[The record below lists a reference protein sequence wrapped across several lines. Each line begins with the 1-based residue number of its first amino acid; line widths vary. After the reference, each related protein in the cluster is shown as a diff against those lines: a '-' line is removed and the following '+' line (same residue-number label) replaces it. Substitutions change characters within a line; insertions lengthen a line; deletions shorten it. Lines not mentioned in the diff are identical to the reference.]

1 MGDPSGFL
9 KVRRALTG
17 DPRRD
22 PKERVRDYHEVI
34 RLLPVETVRDQ
45 AGRCMQCGVPFCHRG
60 CPLGNLIPEWNELT
74 YQGRMQDAIERLHST
89 NNFPEFTGF
98 TCPAPCEPAC
108 TLEINDDPVMIKHVE
123 LSIIEHAFAQGWVV
137 PRPPAQRSGQSVAIV
152 GSGPAGLA
160 VADQLNKAG
169 HRAVVLERDE
179 ALGGL
184 LRFGIPDFKLE
195 KQVIDRRVKILEQE
209 GISFQTGVNVG
220 VTVSVDELLAEHDAL
235 VIAVGARLHRELG
248 VPGARLG
255 GVHLAMDYLYDR
267 NRAISAGEAAAD
279 SGGRAARHSARIT
292 ARGKNVVVIGGGDT
306 AADCIANAHREGA
319 RSVTQLDRY
328 PAPRGTRPREMV
340 GWPNAPRREISS
352 YALEEGGERLWEALT
367 QELVGER
374 GHVTGVGIAR
384 GTPPDFEPLPG
395 TERILP
401 ADLVLVAIGFSR
413 PERDACLMQASVQED
428 ERGNVR
434 ADHFATSRPR
444 VFACGDARRGA
455 SLVVWAIHEGREC
468 AAVVDAY
475 LAAQR

>member
-9 KVRRALTG
+9 QVRRALPG

-22 PKERVRDYHEVI
+22 PKERVHDYHEVI
-34 RLLPVETVRDQ
+34 RLLPVDTVREQ
-45 AGRCMQCGVPFCHRG
+45 ARRCMQCGVPFCHRG
-60 CPLGNLIPEWNELT
+60 CPLGNLIPEWNELV
-74 YQGRMQDAIERLHST
+74 YQGRMHDAIERLHAT

-123 LSIIEHAFAQGWVV
+123 LSIIEHAFAQGWVL
-137 PRPPAQRSGQSVAIV
+137 PKPPAQRSGQSVAIV

-160 VADQLNKAG
+160 AAAQLNRAG
-169 HRAVVLERDE
+169 HRCVVLERDE

-220 VTVSVDELLAEHDAL
+220 INVSVDDLLAEHDAL

-248 VPGARLG
+248 VPGARLA
-255 GVHLAMDYLYDR
+255 GVHLAMDYLYGR
-267 NRAISAGEAAAD
+267 NRAVAAD
-279 SGGRAARHSARIT
+279 PGPTAASGFRIT
-292 ARGKNVVVIGGGDT
+292 ARDKHLVVIGGGDT

-328 PAPRGTRPREMV
+328 AAPSGSRPRDTV
-340 GWPNAPRREISS
+340 GWPNAPRRELSS

-374 GHVTGVGIAR
+374 GQVTAVGIAR
-384 GTPPDFEPLPG
+384 GRPPDFEPVPG
-395 TERILP
+395 SERLLP

-413 PERDACLMQASVQED
+413 PERDACLLQAAVQED

-468 AAVVDAY
+468 AAAVDAY

>member
-1 MGDPSGFL
+1 L
-9 KVRRALTG
+9 TVRRALPG

-22 PKERVRDYHEVI
+22 AKERVRDYHEVI

-45 AGRCMQCGVPFCHRG
+45 ARRCMQCGVPFCHQG

-74 YQGRMQDAIERLHST
+74 FHGRMRDAIERLHST

-108 TLEINDDPVMIKHVE
+108 TLEINDDPVMIKHTE
-123 LSIIEHAFAQGWVV
+123 LSIIEHAFQQGWVV
-137 PRPPAQRSGQSVAIV
+137 PRPPAQRTGQSVAIV

-160 VADQLNKAG
+160 AAAQLNKSG
-169 HRAVVLERDE
+169 HRAVVFERDE

-195 KQVIDRRVKILEQE
+195 KAVIDRRVEILERE

-220 VTVSVDELLAEHDAL
+220 VSVSVEDLLAEHDAL

-248 VPGARLG
+248 VPGSRLA

-267 NRAISAGEAAAD
+267 NRTIAGTPRSAAD
-279 SGGRAARHSARIT
+279 PARIT
-292 ARGKNVVVIGGGDT
+292 ARDKNVVVIGGGDT

-319 RSVTQLDRY
+319 KSVTQLDRY
-328 PAPRGTRPREMV
+328 PAPRGSRPRETV
-340 GWPNAPRREISS
+340 GWPNAPRREMSS

-367 QELVGER
+367 EELVGVR
-374 GHVTGVGIAR
+374 GHVSGVQIAR
-384 GTPPDFEPLPG
+384 CMPPLFESIAD
-395 TERILP
+395 TQQTLP
-401 ADLVLVAIGFSR
+401 AELVLVAIGFAR
-413 PERDACLMQASVQED
+413 PERDACLMQAAVQED
-428 ERGNVR
+428 EAGNVR

>member
-9 KVRRALTG
+9 QVRRLLPG

-22 PKERVRDYHEVI
+22 PKERIADYHEVI
-34 RLLPVETVRDQ
+34 RLLPVDTVRQQ
-45 AGRCMQCGVPFCHRG
+45 ARRCMQCGVPFCHRG
-60 CPLGNLIPEWNELT
+60 CPLGNLIPEWNELV
-74 YQGRMQDAIERLHST
+74 YQGRMREALDRLHST

-137 PRPPAQRSGQSVAIV
+137 PNPPAQRTGQSVAIV

-160 VADQLNKAG
+160 AAAQLNRAG

-195 KQVIDRRVKILEQE
+195 KAVIDRRVHILAQE

-220 VTVSVDELLAEHDAL
+220 VSVSVDDLLSEHDAL

-248 VPGARLG
+248 VPGARLA

-267 NRAISAGEAAAD
+267 NRAVASGQTVSRARISAHD
-279 SGGRAARHSARIT
+279 KH
-292 ARGKNVVVIGGGDT
+292 VVVIGGGDT

-328 PAPRGTRPREMV
+328 PSPSGSRPRDTV
-340 GWPNAPRREISS
+340 GWPNAPRRELSS

-374 GHVTGVGIAR
+374 GHVTGVSIAR
-384 GTPPDFEPLPG
+384 GKPPDFEPVAG
-395 TERILP
+395 SERILP

-413 PERDACLMQASVQED
+413 PERDACLLQASVQED
-428 ERGNVR
+428 DRGNVR

-455 SLVVWAIHEGREC
+455 SLVVWAIQEGREC
-468 AAVVDAY
+468 AAAVDRY
-475 LAAQR
+475 LTAQR

>member
-9 KVRRALTG
+9 QVRRALTG

-22 PKERVRDYHEVI
+22 PGERVRDYHEVI
-34 RLLPVETVRDQ
+34 RLLPVDTVREQ
-45 AGRCMQCGVPFCHRG
+45 ARRCMQCGVPFCHRG
-60 CPLGNLIPEWNELT
+60 CPLGNLIPEWNELV
-74 YQGRMQDAIERLHST
+74 YQGRMQDALERLHAT

-123 LSIIEHAFAQGWVV
+123 LSIIEHAFRQGWVV
-137 PRPPAQRSGQSVAIV
+137 ARPPAQRTGQSVAIV

-160 VADQLNKAG
+160 AAAQLNRAG

-195 KQVIDRRVKILEQE
+195 KQVIDRRVRILEQE
-209 GISFQTGVNVG
+209 GIVFQTGVNVG
-220 VTVSVDELLAEHDAL
+220 VSVSVDELLAAHDAL

-267 NRAISAGEAAAD
+267 NRAVAAGIPT
-279 SGGRAARHSARIT
+279 SPLRIT
-292 ARGKNVVVIGGGDT
+292 AADKHVVVIGGGDT

-328 PAPRGTRPREMV
+328 SAPRGSRPRETV
-340 GWPNAPRREISS
+340 GWPNAPRRELSS

-374 GHVTGVGIAR
+374 GQVTGVRIAR
-384 GTPPDFEPLPG
+384 GRPPDFEPVPG
-395 TERILP
+395 SEQILP

-413 PERDACLMQASVQED
+413 PERDACLLQASVQED

-468 AAVVDAY
+468 AAAVDGY

>member
-9 KVRRALTG
+9 QVRRALTG

-22 PKERVRDYHEVI
+22 PGERVRDYHEVI
-34 RLLPVETVRDQ
+34 RLLPVDTVREQ
-45 AGRCMQCGVPFCHRG
+45 ARRCMQCGVPFCHRG
-60 CPLGNLIPEWNELT
+60 CPLGNLIPEWNELV
-74 YQGRMQDAIERLHST
+74 YQGRMQDALERLHAT

-123 LSIIEHAFAQGWVV
+123 LSIIEHAFRQGWVV
-137 PRPPAQRSGQSVAIV
+137 ARPPAQRTGQSVAIV

-160 VADQLNKAG
+160 AAAQLNRAG

-195 KQVIDRRVKILEQE
+195 KQVIDRRVRILEQE
-209 GISFQTGVNVG
+209 GIVFQTGVNVG
-220 VTVSVDELLAEHDAL
+220 VSVSVDELLAAHDAL

-267 NRAISAGEAAAD
+267 NRAVA
-279 SGGRAARHSARIT
+279 SGIPTSPLRIT
-292 ARGKNVVVIGGGDT
+292 AADKHVVVIGGGDT

-328 PAPRGTRPREMV
+328 SAPRGSRPRETV
-340 GWPNAPRREISS
+340 GWPNAPRRELSS

-374 GHVTGVGIAR
+374 GQVTGVRIAR
-384 GTPPDFEPLPG
+384 GRPPDFEPVPG
-395 TERILP
+395 SEQILP

-413 PERDACLMQASVQED
+413 PERDACLLQASVQED

-468 AAVVDAY
+468 AAAVDGY

>member
-9 KVRRALTG
+9 QVRRALPG

-22 PKERVRDYHEVI
+22 ARERVRDYHEVI
-34 RLLPVETVRDQ
+34 RLLPVDTVRQQ
-45 AGRCMQCGVPFCHRG
+45 ARRCMQCGVPFCHRG
-60 CPLGNLIPEWNELT
+60 CPLGNLIPEWNELV
-74 YQGRMQDAIERLHST
+74 YQGRMREAIDRLHAT

-108 TLEINDDPVMIKHVE
+108 TLEINDDPVMIKHTE
-123 LSIIEHAFAQGWVV
+123 LSIIEHAFQQGWVL
-137 PRPPAQRSGQSVAIV
+137 PKPPAQRTGQSVAII

-160 VADQLNKAG
+160 AAAQLNRAG
-169 HRAVVLERDE
+169 HRALVLERDE

-209 GISFQTGVNVG
+209 GILFQTGVNVG
-220 VTVSVDELLAEHDAL
+220 VTVSVDDLLAEHDAL

-248 VPGARLG
+248 VPGSRWS
-255 GVHLAMDYLYDR
+255 GVHLAMDYLYER
-267 NRAISAGEAAAD
+267 NRSVAAGAAESHARISARD
-279 SGGRAARHSARIT
+279 KH
-292 ARGKNVVVIGGGDT
+292 VVVIGGGDT

-328 PAPRGTRPREMV
+328 PAPRGSRPRDTV
-340 GWPNAPRREISS
+340 GWPNAPRRELSS

-374 GHVTGVGIAR
+374 GQVTGVRIAR
-384 GTPPDFEPLPG
+384 GRPPDFEPLPDS
-395 TERILP
+395 ERTLP

-413 PERDACLMQASVQED
+413 PERDACLLQASVQED

-468 AAVVDAY
+468 AAAVDAY

>member
-1 MGDPSGFL
+1 MGDPRGFL
-9 KVRRALTG
+9 SVRRAVSG
-17 DPRRD
+17 DPRRA
-22 PKERVRDYHEVI
+22 PAERVRDYHEVI
-34 RLLPVETVRDQ
+34 RLLPVPTVKEQ
-45 AGRCMQCGVPFCHRG
+45 ARRCMQCGVPFCHRG

-74 YQGRMQDAIERLHST
+74 YQGRMRDAIERLHAT

-108 TLEINDDPVMIKHVE
+108 TLEINDDPVMIKHTE
-123 LSIIEHAFAQGWVV
+123 LSIIEHAFQQGWVL
-137 PRPPAQRSGQSVAIV
+137 PRPPAQRTGQSVAII

-160 VADQLNKAG
+160 TAAQLNRAG
-169 HRAVVLERDE
+169 HRTVVLERDE
-179 ALGGL
+179 AVGGL

-195 KQVIDRRVKILEQE
+195 KQVIDRRVSILEQE
-209 GISFQTGVNVG
+209 GIVFQTGIDVG
-220 VTVSVDELLAEHDAL
+220 VTVSVDDLLAEHDAL
-235 VIAVGARLHRELG
+235 VIAVGARLHRALG
-248 VPGARLG
+248 VPGSRLS
-255 GVHLAMDYLYDR
+255 GVHLAMDYLYER
-267 NRAISAGEAAAD
+267 NRAVAAGAANSA
-279 SGGRAARHSARIT
+279 SRIT
-292 ARGKNVVVIGGGDT
+292 ARDKHVVVIGGGDT

-328 PAPRGTRPREMV
+328 PAPRGSRPRDTV
-340 GWPNAPRREISS
+340 GWPNAPRQELSS

-374 GHVTGVGIAR
+374 GHVTGVCIAHGR
-384 GTPPDFEPLPG
+384 PPDFEPLPG
-395 TERILP
+395 SERRLP

-413 PERDACLMQASVQED
+413 PERDACLLQASVQED

-468 AAVVDAY
+468 AAAVDAY

>member
-9 KVRRALTG
+9 QVRRALPG

-22 PKERVRDYHEVI
+22 ARERVRDYHEVI
-34 RLLPVETVRDQ
+34 RLLPVDSVRQQ
-45 AGRCMQCGVPFCHRG
+45 ARRCMQCGVPFCHRG
-60 CPLGNLIPEWNELT
+60 CPLGNLIPEWNELV
-74 YQGRMQDAIERLHST
+74 YQGRMREAIDRLHAT

-108 TLEINDDPVMIKHVE
+108 TLEINDDPVMIKHTE
-123 LSIIEHAFAQGWVV
+123 LSIIEHAFQQGWVL
-137 PRPPAQRSGQSVAIV
+137 PRPPAQRTEQSVAIV

-160 VADQLNKAG
+160 AAAQLNRAG
-169 HRAVVLERDE
+169 HRTVVLERDE

-195 KQVIDRRVKILEQE
+195 KQVIDRRVNILEQE
-209 GISFQTGVNVG
+209 GVVFRTGVNVG
-220 VTVSVDELLAEHDAL
+220 VSLSVDELLAEHDAL
-235 VIAVGARLHRELG
+235 VLAVGARLHRELG
-248 VPGARLG
+248 VPGSGLG
-255 GVHLAMDYLYDR
+255 GVHLAMDYLYER
-267 NRAISAGEAAAD
+267 NRAVAAGAADAQAPISARD
-279 SGGRAARHSARIT
+279 KH
-292 ARGKNVVVIGGGDT
+292 VVVIGGGDT

-328 PAPRGTRPREMV
+328 PAPGGSRPRDTV
-340 GWPNAPRREISS
+340 GWPRAPRRELSS

-374 GHVTGVGIAR
+374 GRVTGVRIAR
-384 GTPPDFEPLPG
+384 GRPPDFEARPG
-395 TERILP
+395 SERVLP
-401 ADLVLVAIGFSR
+401 AELVLVAIGFSR
-413 PERDACLMQASVQED
+413 PERDACLLQASVQED
-428 ERGNVR
+428 ERGNIR
-434 ADHFATSRPR
+434 ADHFASSRPR

>member
-9 KVRRALTG
+9 TVRRALPG

-22 PKERVRDYHEVI
+22 AKERVRDYHEVI
-34 RLLPVETVRDQ
+34 RLLPLETVRDQ
-45 AGRCMQCGVPFCHRG
+45 ARRCMQCGVPFCHRG

-74 YQGRMQDAIERLHST
+74 FHGRMRDAIERLHST

-108 TLEINDDPVMIKHVE
+108 TLEINDDPVMIKHTE
-123 LSIIEHAFAQGWVV
+123 LSIIEHAFQQGWVV
-137 PRPPAQRSGQSVAIV
+137 PRPPAQRTGQSVAIV

-160 VADQLNKAG
+160 AAAQLNKSG
-169 HRAVVLERDE
+169 HRAVVFERDE

-195 KQVIDRRVKILEQE
+195 KSVIDRRIQILERE
-209 GISFQTGVNVG
+209 GISFHTGVNVG
-220 VTVSVDELLAEHDAL
+220 VSVSVEDLLAEHDAL

-267 NRAISAGEAAAD
+267 NRTIAGTA
-279 SGGRAARHSARIT
+279 RAAEPARIT
-292 ARGKNVVVIGGGDT
+292 ARDKNVVVIGGGDT

-319 RSVTQLDRY
+319 KSVTQLDRY
-328 PAPRGTRPREMV
+328 PAPRGTRPRETV
-340 GWPNAPRREISS
+340 GWPNAPRRETSS

-367 QELVGER
+367 EELVGVR
-374 GHVTGVGIAR
+374 GHVSGVQITR
-384 GTPPDFEPLPG
+384 GVPPLFEPIAG
-395 TERILP
+395 TRRTLP
-401 ADLVLVAIGFSR
+401 AELVLVAIGFAR
-413 PERDACLMQASVQED
+413 PERDACLLQAAVQED
-428 ERGNVR
+428 EAGNVR